1 MILIL
6 FKTIENDWSPQTSIS
21 QFVMQQVVPAWNC
34 VASMK
39 TSTEIVIFEKL
50 LQVCQQAI
58 RQKKNMCVSGFP
70 TLPSFWHLKH
80 PTLNFFW
87 IDLPDLEGNQAIL
100 LKKRSEKLFSR
111 ICLSKLC
118 PVNSKSSLA
127 LPETTESRFVWSAEM
142 LTADC
147 NTSSTQAYE

>member
-1 MILIL
+1 MTNLIQPDKANRL
-6 FKTIENDWSPQTSIS
+6 DAVRP
-21 QFVMQQVVPAWNC
+21 
-34 VASMK
+34 
-39 TSTEIVIFEKL
+39 
-50 LQVCQQAI
+50 
-58 RQKKNMCVSGFP
+58 KKNMCVSGFP
-70 TLPSFWHLKH
+70 TLPSFWHPKR
-80 PTLNFFW
+80 PTLNFFG
-87 IDLPDLEGNQAIL
+87 IDLPDFEGNQAIL

-142 LTADC
+142 LTTHC

>member
-1 MILIL
+1 MPQYSILGLKNIISL
-6 FKTIENDWSPQTSIS
+6 KQFKVHDSDLLQR
-21 QFVMQQVVPAWNC
+21 
-34 VASMK
+34 
-39 TSTEIVIFEKL
+39 KL
-50 LQVCQQAI
+50 LGLAV
-58 RQKKNMCVSGFP
+58 RPKKNMCVSGFP
-70 TLPSFWHLKH
+70 TLPSFWHPKR
-80 PTLNFFW
+80 PTLNFFL

-142 LTADC
+142 LTTHW